1 MTPEKT
7 FWAYWNHLIMSNMTY
22 FFDEI
27 DGYLNYFGGTAGA
40 LTLTGIAAASV
51 YYFASRPIPEK
62 PLVPLHKQSPI
73 LEGPDQIHVSK
84 FYKESKNGKFV
95 SYITENVRTLYQ
107 TFREGAYASNNGPC
121 LGWRETLSSNYQ
133 WMNYDEALLRAK
145 NFGSGMI
152 SLGIKPKQLIGIYSL
167 NRPEWILFEQGCY
180 SYSLVVVP
188 LYDTLGPDACA
199 FIIRQTEMQIIVVED
214 DGKANMLLEKAPRTM
229 KILVTIK
236 GVKQKTMERA
246 RSRGVQIFTFD
257 EVEKLGA
264 KGAHLEVP
272 PTPEDLCTI
281 CYTSGTTGNPKGVM
295 LTHGNVV
302 AGVCSVILQL
312 GDHKIRAG
320 DIMISFLPL
329 AHMFERCCENG
340 IYYVGGAVGFYSGDI
355 KELTNDLKALKPTVM
370 PAVPRLLNRVYDKIQ
385 VDITNSSI
393 KRMLFRMALNSKEA
407 EIRRGIMRRN
417 GFWDKLVFK
426 KVHQAFGGNLRLMV
440 VGSAPLAGN
449 VLTFIRCALGCLVV
463 EGYGQTECTGAITL
477 TVQGDFVP
485 EHVGPPVSC
494 NAVKLVDVPEMEY
507 FASQNTGEVCVR
519 GSNVFHGYFKD
530 PQKTSEAIDSEG
542 WHHTGDV
549 GKWLPNGTLK
559 IIDRRKHI
567 FKLSQGEYIVPEK
580 IENIYTTSQYVNQV
594 FVYGESLKSCI
605 VAVVVPDVDVL
616 KTWAQENAVK
626 GTLSVLCNNPDVK
639 NLIMN
644 DMIAWGKQGGLKSF
658 EQVKDI
664 YLHPDPFSV
673 QNGLLTPTYKTKRP
687 QLKSYFKPQ
696 LEDMYKHLD

>member
-1 MTPEKT
+1 MACCGQVTVIRPPIEMISQSDVLKLR
-7 FWAYWNHLIMSNMTY
+7 Y
-22 FFDEI
+22 D
-27 DGYLNYFGGTAGA
+27 YLSLDDN
-40 LTLTGIAAASV
+40 
-51 YYFASRPIPEK
+51 SR
-62 PLVPLHKQSPI
+62 
-73 LEGPDQIHVSK
+73 GPDQIHVSK

-121 LGWRETLSSNYQ
+121 LGWRETLSSPYQ

-214 DGKANMLLEKAPRTM
+214 DAKANMLLEKAPRAM
-229 KILVTIK
+229 KILVAIK
-236 GVKQKTMERA
+236 AVKQKTMERA
-246 RSRGVQIFTFD
+246 RSRGVQILTFD

-264 KGAHLEVP
+264 KGGHLEVP
-272 PTPEDLCTI
+272 PAPEDLCTI

-320 DIMISFLPL
+320 DVMISFLPL

-355 KELTNDLKALKPTVM
+355 RELTNDLKALKPTVM

-385 VDITNSSI
+385 VDLANSSI
-393 KRMLFRMALNSKEA
+393 KRTLFRMALNSKEA
-407 EIRRGIMRRN
+407 EIRRGVMRRN
-417 GFWDKLVFK
+417 GFWDKIVFK

-616 KTWAQENAVK
+616 KSWAIENSVK

-639 NLIMN
+639 NLIMS
-644 DMIAWGKQGGLKSF
+644 DMISWGKQGGLKSF

-696 LEDMYKHLD
+696 LEDMYKNLD

>member
-1 MTPEKT
+1 MACCGQVTV
-7 FWAYWNHLIMSNMTY
+7 I
-22 FFDEI
+22 
-27 DGYLNYFGGTAGA
+27 
-40 LTLTGIAAASV
+40 
-51 YYFASRPIPEK
+51 RPPIEMIS
-62 PLVPLHKQSPI
+62 QSDV
-73 LEGPDQIHVSK
+73 LKGPDQIHVSK